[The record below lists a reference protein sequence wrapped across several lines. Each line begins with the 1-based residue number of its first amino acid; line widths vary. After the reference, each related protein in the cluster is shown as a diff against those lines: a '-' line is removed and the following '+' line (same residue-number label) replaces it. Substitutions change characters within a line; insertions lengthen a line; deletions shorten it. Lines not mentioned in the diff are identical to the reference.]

1 MGLAGKYI
9 KIRQYHNNSI
19 INVCVSFKYFLLT
32 KTMARFYCHEMQSL
46 YYYHIII
53 ISSIYIVLRGQKKFG
68 DKLSPRYSTVRNR
81 VEIFN
86 YYYRSA
92 LAVSY
97 DCEDSRSFKF
107 ICLKFNSAHPLSR
120 PITCCNAR
128 RSLILSRSHV

>member
-1 MGLAGKYI
+1 M
-9 KIRQYHNNSI
+9 
-19 INVCVSFKYFLLT
+19 CVSFKYFLLT
-32 KTMARFYCHEMQSL
+32 KTMARFYCHEMWSL
-46 YYYHIII
+46 YYYHIIII

-68 DKLSPRYSTVRNR
+68 YKLSPRYSTVRNR

-86 YYYRSA
+86 YYYRPA

-97 DCEDSRSFKF
+97 DCEDPRSFKS

-128 RSLILSRSHV
+128 RSLIFMEYQVYNMKETYSKFTLYSRG